1 MTTPQYLNPHQAR
14 TADPTPYEKKLAAV
28 IEDVFGSGAHD
39 LPAHD
44 LPGLV
49 AGLNA
54 RDLPAPDG
62 NPWTEDAFRTEM
74 RRLGA

>member
-39 LPAHD
+39 LP
-44 LPGLV
+44 GL
-49 AGLNA
+49 GA
-54 RDLPAPDG
+54 RRKPPAQPAPAG
-62 NPWTEDAFRTEM
+62 HPGDAGPLR
-74 RRLGA
+74 

>member
-1 MTTPQYLNPHQAR
+1 MTGPTSPQYLDPNQAR
-14 TADPTPYEKKLAAV
+14 TAEPTPYEKKLAAV
-28 IEDVFGSGAHD
+28 IEEVFGGG
-39 LPAHD
+39 AHD

-54 RDLPAPDG
+54 RDVPAPDG
-62 NPWTEDAFRTEM
+62 SPWTEDTFRTEM

>member
-1 MTTPQYLNPHQAR
+1 MTTPTHAQYLDPNQSR
-14 TADPTPYEKKLAAV
+14 TAEPTPYEKKLAAE
-28 IEDVFGSGAHD
+28 IEEVFGSG
-39 LPAHD
+39 AHD

-62 NPWTEDAFRTEM
+62 SEWTEETFRAEM

>member
-39 LPAHD
+39 LP
-44 LPGLV
+44 GLV

-54 RDLPAPDG
+54 RDLPRPRRQPVDRG
-62 NPWTEDAFRTEM
+62 HLPHRDATTGSVKRP
-74 RRLGA
+74 

>member
-1 MTTPQYLNPHQAR
+1 MTTPTTPQYLDPNQAR
-14 TADPTPYEKKLAAV
+14 TTEPTPYEKKLAAV
-28 IEDVFGSGAHD
+28 IEEVFGSG
-39 LPAHD
+39 AHD

-62 NPWTEDAFRTEM
+62 TPWTEETFRNEM